1 MKCPGCDVEMYP
13 SDADGDE
20 NVWVCPKC
28 YYVEDRS

>member
-13 SDADGDE
+13 SDEDE